1 MRAIAL
7 IFFTLV
13 FKMTYAQSFTV
24 PLDWYSTIKAERSMI
39 DSIHILHPEF
49 KSFYSW
55 DITDS
60 RYVFSQ
66 QNQRVMWKSGD
77 NFAYL
82 VPIVDVKPTLGFG
95 SSSELNLSGMGGVR
109 LVSGFKNRFYVEVD
123 AVYGINQPLD
133 YMKEVYSK
141 FNVVPGFGIAT
152 KSGPNYAFDQL
163 GFNATWR
170 ATSFSN
176 ITVGRGNNF
185 IGEGYRSLF
194 LSDFTS
200 NYNYLKLDAH
210 VWKVRYQVIYN
221 DMRNPQNF
229 PVSNRPVN
237 TKYSTMHYL
246 SFNAAKWWTV
256 GAFES
261 IVWEGRSDSVSRGY
275 DLAYLNP
282 LIFLRPVEYGM
293 GSSDNALMGFSSSI
307 RPFRG
312 LTLYG
317 NVVID
322 EFLFGKFTA
331 GIRRSITGD
340 STILVGARENKQG
353 YQLGVKYHEP
363 FGLKNLSALAEA
375 NIVRPYTYAHGSRN
389 QSYTHMSQ
397 SLAHPLGANFIEW
410 VAAATWQPERWNIG
424 VRILYHK
431 KGYSDSTRNYGE
443 EPMAYLPSLNDPSWA
458 YDNKVAQ
465 GISQNVA
472 NIITDVQYELIP
484 EWDLRACGSL
494 HYRYSSGR
502 MESNQLF
509 VSLGIRTAFWNSES
523 GF

>member
-1 MRAIAL
+1 MKAIAL
-7 IFFTLV
+7 ILLTLV
-13 FKMTYAQSFTV
+13 VKMADAQSFTV
-24 PLDWYSTIKAERSMI
+24 PLNWYSTTKAERSMV
-39 DSIHILHPEF
+39 DSIHLLHPEF

-55 DITDS
+55 DIKES
-60 RYVFSQ
+60 RYAQSQ
-66 QNQRVMWKSGD
+66 QDQFVSWKSGES
-77 NFAYL
+77 FAYV
-82 VPIVDVKPTLGFG
+82 VPIIDINPVLALG
-95 SSSELNLSGMGGVR
+95 SASELNLSGMGGAR
-109 LVSGFKNRFYVEVD
+109 LVSGFKNKFYFQLD
-123 AVYGINQPLD
+123 GVYGIAQPLD
-133 YMKEVYSK
+133 YMQEVYTRL
-141 FNVVPGFGIAT
+141 NVVPGFGMAQ

-176 ITVGRGNNF
+176 VTIGRGNNF

-200 NYNYLKLDAH
+200 NYNYVKLDAH

-229 PVSNRPVN
+229 PTSNRPTT

-246 SFNAAKWWTV
+246 SFNAAKWWTL

-261 IVWEGRSDSVSRGY
+261 IVWEGRNDSISRGY

-293 GSSDNALMGFSSSI
+293 GSSDNALMGFSSSV
-307 RPFRG
+307 RPLRG

-322 EFLFGKFTA
+322 EFLFGEFTA
-331 GIRRSITGD
+331 AIRKSITGD
-340 STILVGARENKQG
+340 STIRVGARENKQG
-353 YQLGVKYHEP
+353 YQLGMKYHEP
-363 FGLKNLSALAEA
+363 FGVKNLSALAEV
-375 NIVRPYTYAHGSRN
+375 NIVRPYTYAHGSRS

-397 SLAHPLGANFIEW
+397 SLAHPLGSNFIEW
-410 VAAATWQPERWNIG
+410 VAAATWQSERWNVG
-424 VRILYHK
+424 LRILYHE

-443 EPMAYLPSLNDPSWA
+443 EPMAYLPSPNDATWA
-458 YDNKVAQ
+458 YDNKITQ
-465 GISQNVA
+465 GKLQDVA
-472 NIITDVQYELIP
+472 NIITDVQYVLIP
-484 EWDLRACGSL
+484 KWDLRACGNL
-494 HYRYSSGR
+494 HYRYSRGR
-502 MESNQLF
+502 IQSSQMLI
-509 VSLGIRTAFWNSES
+509 SLGIKTSFWNSEQ